1 MNFSEHA
8 VFPLNI
14 AQPDTH
20 WDAELNA
27 ETVTLQPGDLYITA
41 KDEILC
47 ATLGSCIAACI
58 RDRELGIGGMNHFM
72 LPSFSNGNDISWE
85 STAVSTAARYGAYA
99 MECLINM
106 ILKKGG
112 KRNNLEFKFF
122 GGGNVLNSANKTG
135 ETNIRF
141 IKGYMATEGYGI
153 AAESLGRSY
162 PIKLHYFPQTGVA
175 RIRKLNHASVS
186 IVASESRYTQELEKK
201 LGGADIEI
209 FDDNLPKKRI

>member
-1 MNFSEHA
+1 MNFSEHIN
-8 VFPLNI
+8 FSLNI

-27 ETVTLQPGDLYITA
+27 ETVTLQPGDVYITT
-41 KDEILC
+41 KDEVLC

-72 LPSFSNGNDISWE
+72 LPASDKNSDIGWE
-85 STAVSTAARYGAYA
+85 STAAARYGAYA
-99 MECLINM
+99 MEYLINM

-122 GGGNVLNSANKTG
+122 GGGNVLNSGNKTG

-141 IKGYMATEGYGI
+141 IKSYMAAEGYGI
-153 AAESLGRSY
+153 SAESLGRPY
-162 PIKLHYFPQTGVA
+162 PVKLHYFPQTGIA
-175 RIRKLNHASVS
+175 RVRKLSHASVA
-186 IVASESRYTQELEKK
+186 IVAGESRYAQELEKK
-201 LGGADIEI
+201 LGAADIEI
-209 FDDNLPKKRI
+209 FDENLPKKRL